1 MSTAA
6 TERVDL
12 GPLDDFADEEGTLV
26 EVAGRRI
33 SLIRLGD
40 DVYAIGDT
48 CSHGAVSL
56 SGGIV
61 DADACTIECPK
72 HGSEFDLRTGEALTL
87 PAIRPIPTY
96 AARVLDGRVLIDVGA
111 ENDHASAPEVS
122 P

>member
-1 MSTAA
+1 MTGSVDVAA
-6 TERVDL
+6 
-12 GPLDDFADEEGTLV
+12 LDDLVDGAGTAFELD
-26 EVAGRRI
+26 GRRV
-33 SLIRLGD
+33 SVVRLGD
-40 DVYAIGDT
+40 HVYVVGDT
-48 CSHGAVSL
+48 CSHEKVSL

-61 DADACTIECPK
+61 DEDACTIECPK